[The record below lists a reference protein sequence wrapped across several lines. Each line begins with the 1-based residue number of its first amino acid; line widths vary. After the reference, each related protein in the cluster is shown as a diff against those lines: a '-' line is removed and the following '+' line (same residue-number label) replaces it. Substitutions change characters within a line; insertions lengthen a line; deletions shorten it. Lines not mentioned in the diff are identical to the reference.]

1 VVEPSFNPVSA
12 RGTLRVVMR
21 VIRASGTPFE
31 RGRTVGA
38 ALRDE
43 IDASTSFTMTWL
55 AGLGAGR
62 DRIEGFLRPYDDAAT
77 RVVPDLVEVLAGM
90 ADGARVDPL
99 ALRATNASE
108 ELYGQLDPG
117 ALAAPIERCTDALL
131 PGPDGPI
138 LVHQEQWYAG
148 EAGNIAVVIDRPDDG
163 VAVLAPVVASELPLV
178 GMNATGAALGAM
190 SLTARDEQVGVPR
203 VFVARRAL
211 EARDRAEA
219 WRTVTMPERAGG
231 YTWCYAFSGGETAVF
246 ETTGTAAADLEGAT
260 THTNHALADPVAAV
274 CPAGSDGS
282 RSRLAR
288 IRELTADRSDRDT
301 WTVQEA
307 FALLADHGADGQDI
321 CVHPDPAEG
330 PEASA
335 IMFGMVA
342 DVANRTLWIA
352 PGNPC
357 QSAFEPYPLD
367 DALA

>member
-1 VVEPSFNPVSA
+1 
-12 RGTLRVVMR
+12 MR
-21 VIRASGTPFE
+21 VIRTSGTPFE
-31 RGRTVGA
+31 RGRIVGA

-43 IDASTSFTMTWL
+43 IEASTSFTMRWL
-55 AGLGAGR
+55 ARLGVGS
-62 DRIEGFLRPYDDAAT
+62 DRLEAFLRPYDEAAT
-77 RVVPDLVEVLAGM
+77 RVVPDLVAVLAGM
-90 ADGARVDPL
+90 AEGAGVDPL

-108 ELYGQLDPG
+108 ELYGQLDPE

-131 PGPDGPI
+131 HGADGPI
-138 LVHQEQWYAG
+138 LVHQEQWYAA
-148 EAGNIAVVIDRPDDG
+148 EADNIAVVIDRPDDG
-163 VAVLAPVVASELPLV
+163 VAILAPFVASELPLV
-178 GMNATGAALGAM
+178 GMNAFGAALGAM
-190 SLTARDEQVGVPR
+190 SLTARDERVGVPR
-203 VFVARRAL
+203 TFVARLAL
-211 EARDRAEA
+211 EARDRDEA

-231 YTWCYAFSGGETAVF
+231 YSWCYAFSNGATALF

-274 CPAGSDGS
+274 CPAGWEGS
-282 RSRLAR
+282 LSRLAR
-288 IRELTADRSDRDT
+288 IRELTADRADHDT

-321 CVHPDPAEG
+321 CVHPDRAEG

-342 DVANRTLWIA
+342 DIANRTLWIA

>member
-1 VVEPSFNPVSA
+1 
-12 RGTLRVVMR
+12 MR
-21 VIRASGTPFE
+21 VIRSSGTPFE

-43 IDASTSFTMTWL
+43 IEASTSFAMTWL
-55 AGLGAGR
+55 AGLGVDR
-62 DRIEGFLRPYDDAAT
+62 DRLERFLRPYDDAAT

-90 ADGARVDPL
+90 AEGARVDPL

-131 PGPDGPI
+131 PGVDGPI
-138 LVHQEQWYAG
+138 LVHQEQWYAA
-148 EAGNIAVVIDRPDDG
+148 EADNIAVVIDRPDDG
-163 VAVLAPVVASELPLV
+163 VAILAPFVASELPLV
-178 GMNATGAALGAM
+178 GMNASGAALGAM
-190 SLTARDEQVGVPR
+190 SLTARDERAGVPR
-203 VFVARRAL
+203 MFVARRAL
-211 EARDRAEA
+211 EARNRDEA

-231 YTWCYAFSGGETAVF
+231 YSWCYAFLGGATALF
-246 ETTGTAAADLEGAT
+246 ETTATTAADLGGTT
-260 THTNHALADPVAAV
+260 THTNHALAEPVAAA

-288 IRELTADRSDRDT
+288 IRELTAGRT
-301 WTVQEA
+301 EWTIPEA
-307 FALLADHGADGQDI
+307 FALLTDHGAHGQDI

-357 QSAFEPYPLD
+357 RSSFEPYPLD
-367 DALA
+367 AMLA